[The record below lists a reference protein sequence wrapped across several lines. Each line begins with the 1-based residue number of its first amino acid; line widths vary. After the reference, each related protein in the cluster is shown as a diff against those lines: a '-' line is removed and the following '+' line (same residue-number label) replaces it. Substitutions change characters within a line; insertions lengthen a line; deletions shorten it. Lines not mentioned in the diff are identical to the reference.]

1 MEDEKEKRYEDDLET
16 IKPMEALI
24 SRHKKIRISLVK
36 DNKYG
41 VRIIDIKQFVRF
53 VNQKTGKAMNP
64 NFYPSKGS
72 SGNLKIHL
80 NSETNFKIL
89 IDTLTEFINK
99 LEKTTTFKR
108 EMMGVTSFT
117 KAIAR
122 RHAEAENREKRNAK
136 KRQFSMFE

>member
-24 SRHKKIRISLVK
+24 SRHKKIR
-36 DNKYG
+36 
-41 VRIIDIKQFVRF
+41 DIKQFVRF